1 MNGDD
6 RCMITA
12 FVPARQGSQ
21 RLSNKNMRQ
30 LAGVSLASLSVVQA
44 LQLDEVQE
52 VVFSTDSEAYAETV
66 FRDVEA
72 SRTPTDRLK
81 IHYRDSDAAGPQAK
95 IFDVL
100 QSLTNQSFFDS
111 KFLALMLPTAPLRRR
126 STANKAIDLAKN
138 HGQASFTACAYDF
151 HVAFA
156 FTWAVDQRGDQ
167 PWQPLL
173 DESPMVTGTTRSQDQ
188 VEYLHPHGGLALVQV
203 SRLTRQ
209 RTIYE
214 HAIPVPTT
222 RTEGLDVDVSED
234 LDLVRCLEEGL
245 LETFPFLPE

>member
-1 MNGDD
+1 VNVDD
-6 RCMITA
+6 PRMITA

-21 RLSNKNMRQ
+21 RLPNKNMRQ

-52 VVFSTDSEAYAETV
+52 VVFSTDSEEYAETV

-72 SRTPTDRLK
+72 SRISTDRLK
-81 IHYRDSDAAGPQAK
+81 IHYRDSAAAGPQAK

-100 QSLTNQSFFDS
+100 RSMSDQSYFDS
-111 KFLALMLPTAPLRRR
+111 EFVALMLPTAPLRRR
-126 STANKAIDLAKN
+126 STAAKVIDLAKN
-138 HGQASFTACAYDF
+138 HGRTSFTACAYDF
-151 HVAFA
+151 HVTFA
-156 FTWAVDQRGDQ
+156 FTLAVDQRGDQ

-173 DESPMVTGTTRSQDQ
+173 GESPMVTGTTRSQDQ
-188 VEYLHPHGGLALVQV
+188 VQYLHPHGGLALVKV
-203 SRLTRQ
+203 SRLTQQ

-214 HAIPVPTT
+214 RAIPVTTT

-245 LETFPFLPE
+245 LDTFPFLPE